1 MGVFDKLALVPALGL
16 QLLIV
21 AGLLRGHYRRYPLLL
36 VLISADFLGTVVSV
50 ASVMDD
56 RKWTAQTAKVY
67 WLTVGLQYTLIF
79 ACQIQMLYQ
88 AIQER
93 RKGLRIVYLVI
104 GGLLY
109 TVLAAWFSYHPRLNY
124 WMTQLARNI
133 SFGSMLLNLGLWT
146 TLLYSRDR
154 QRLMITASLG
164 FMLAGDA
171 IGHSLRQISRSY
183 VFAGNMV
190 LMIMY
195 FLYLFTLWR
204 TVRKDPQQVD
214 EQATH
219 DPLAQVHLS
228 TR

>member
-1 MGVFDKLALVPALGL
+1 MGVFDQLILVPALVL

-21 AGLLRGHYRRYPLLL
+21 AGLVRGHYRKYPVLL
-36 VLISADFLGTVVSV
+36 VLVIADFLGTVVSV
-50 ASVMDD
+50 ASMLDD
-56 RKWTAQTAKVY
+56 GKWTAHTAKVY
-67 WLTVGLQYTLIF
+67 WLSMGLQYTLIF

-93 RKGLRIVYLVI
+93 RKGLHIVYLVA

-109 TVLAAWFSYHPRLNY
+109 TVLAAYLSYHPRLNY
-124 WMTQLARNI
+124 WMTQLSRNI
-133 SFGSMLLNLGLWT
+133 SFGSMLVNLGLWT

-154 QRLMITASLG
+154 QRLLITAAMG

-171 IGHSLRQISRSY
+171 IGHSLRQMSRSY

-190 LMIMY
+190 LMSMY

-204 TVRKDPQQVD
+204 TVRTAPQQV
-214 EQATH
+214 EVPATH
-219 DPLAQVHLS
+219 EGPLAQPLA
-228 TR
+228 